1 MKYLKNIKMTSKE
14 VVAFLKG
21 LAIGINDTPNEEQ
34 WIVILKKLGEVR
46 EDEGGAFIQEIKEE
60 IDKFI
65 KPIIKKYPG
74 APPDI
79 FM

>member
-1 MKYLKNIKMTSKE
+1 MTSKE
-14 VVAFLKG
+14 FVAFLKG
-21 LAIGINDTPNEEQ
+21 LAIGINDAPNEEQ
-34 WIVILKKLGEVR
+34 WIIILKKLGEVR

>member
-1 MKYLKNIKMTSKE
+1 MTSKE
-14 VVAFLKG
+14 FVAFLKG
-21 LAIGINDTPNEEQ
+21 LAIGIEDTPNEEQ
-34 WIVILKKLGEVR
+34 WATIIKTLIKVK
-46 EDEGGAFIQEIKEE
+46 DSDDGGAFIKEIKEE

-74 APPDI
+74 SPPDI